1 MSRVASRGAM
11 GCPRAHATASTH
23 PSTNGQTNRPDRWTA
38 SRFSLS
44 FPTTTGPLLLPS
56 RDGRGHFPLASR
68 APSPVPDHSRNRR
81 VDAHLERLAPR
92 QPARRPPPLP
102 AAPRTTAPKLALA
115 RVDLRAPERGAP
127 VPRRRADAAVA
138 PSARENVSVPGLLR
152 AAPRCSC
159 SCALP
164 CCRCGGAGRDGLICT
179 YLSSSNACSTPMPNL
194 AAPSQPPMTPSSSP
208 KRQRKDGSAQ
218 GSQPEGAGPAA
229 GQLAWQV
236 EVLLVA
242 GSGSWRVK
250 VMVALWVPL
259 VVVVVRLVV
268 VCQDVLVR
276 AMMVKA
282 EAQQAVVVAGRS
294 SRRTRARRRGVRPW
308 R

>member
-1 MSRVASRGAM
+1 
-11 GCPRAHATASTH
+11 
-23 PSTNGQTNRPDRWTA
+23 
-38 SRFSLS
+38 
-44 FPTTTGPLLLPS
+44 
-56 RDGRGHFPLASR
+56 
-68 APSPVPDHSRNRR
+68 
-81 VDAHLERLAPR
+81 
-92 QPARRPPPLP
+92 
-102 AAPRTTAPKLALA
+102 
-115 RVDLRAPERGAP
+115 
-127 VPRRRADAAVA
+127 
-138 PSARENVSVPGLLR
+138 
-152 AAPRCSC
+152 
-159 SCALP
+159 
-164 CCRCGGAGRDGLICT
+164 
-179 YLSSSNACSTPMPNL
+179 
-194 AAPSQPPMTPSSSP
+194 MTPSSSP